1 LCVWLLLAKGSPWL
15 AMLAVATPATKV
27 VFRWLARS
35 GVNFSS
41 TSEDVRCIGLE
52 KGDYHISFPVKKVY
66 ITPDL

>member
-1 LCVWLLLAKGSPWL
+1 
-15 AMLAVATPATKV
+15 MLAVATPATKV